1 MHCNFPN
8 PNEALKCK
16 SCFKYRQGHAVELSD
31 LGIEEVDIEEYDS
44 PGSSGDE
51 DEDDNADGKSTT
63 SPTPVPE
70 PVPPPPKPAVP
81 TPAPAPTI
89 QIQTV
94 AILDAPNPVAK
105 PTSIEGFSADS
116 RVVSDLSFDVG
127 DISRSVTNDDGVD
140 RWIKRHLDWD
150 CKECLTHNVAN
161 NAECKNC
168 CSDRPPPAEYW
179 VCHCGEENTRAT
191 WNCEKC
197 EARRPKLSKKKA
209 VLNEA
214 VNVSVQLPDSGSP
227 C

>member
-1 MHCNFPN
+1 MCACKRLNLQPW
-8 PNEALKCK
+8 PQEEYQRLSALHNVL
-16 SCFKYRQGHAVELSD
+16 QHAVELSD

-127 DISRSVTNDDGVD
+127 DISMPFLITNLSSPALG
-140 RWIKRHLDWD
+140 LWD
-150 CKECLTHNVAN
+150 
-161 NAECKNC
+161 
-168 CSDRPPPAEYW
+168 
-179 VCHCGEENTRAT
+179 
-191 WNCEKC
+191 
-197 EARRPKLSKKKA
+197 
-209 VLNEA
+209 
-214 VNVSVQLPDSGSP
+214 
-227 C
+227 